1 MTWQGKIISLY
12 FWAQFFSRFINCV
25 FFRIALAEA
34 IIYANT
40 ENSLSAALSLL
51 DKDAFSGL
59 LLPQITFLARLKN
72 PSVELINKLND
83 YLSAKPESFSYL
95 KKMYL
100 IYSTLVSTYCKK
112 NDCSVSDL
120 VKYLEIIFFSTWS
133 FIIYWK
139 FWNFKRTNGL
149 PYLKIIWEAIV
160 LIQAKKI

>member
-1 MTWQGKIISLY
+1 MQNQNVTWQGKIISLY
-12 FWAQFFSRFINCV
+12 FWAYNFFSRFINCV
-25 FFRIALAEA
+25 FFLRIALAEA

-40 ENSLSAALSLL
+40 ESSLSAALSLL

-120 VKYLEIIFFSTWS
+120 VIWNFFSQLDH
-133 FIIYWK
+133 F
-139 FWNFKRTNGL
+139 
-149 PYLKIIWEAIV
+149 
-160 LIQAKKI
+160 